1 MEAESSSQMEQL
13 FNFFRNQQQPV
24 IRLILTLLLRQNL
37 RATIMTG
44 VRFLSEGKITSIS
57 LSHRISGADNW
68 ALFTKRN
75 NSLLA
80 NTSLVTDSQSCFV
93 WGRKKNCE
101 NRRNKIFVC
110 KTELKMVSWARPRYQ
125 ECKNELE
132 NFTDTTYLS
141 ATHTVSV
148 LQFSAFLLR
157 LKCASAER
165 RNAPSSER

>member
-44 VRFLSEGKITSIS
+44 VRFLFEGKITSIF

-93 WGRKKNCE
+93 WERKKNWKKTGGI
-101 NRRNKIFVC
+101 RNLFV
-110 KTELKMVSWARPRYQ
+110 K
-125 ECKNELE
+125 
-132 NFTDTTYLS
+132 LS
-141 ATHTVSV
+141 
-148 LQFSAFLLR
+148 
-157 LKCASAER
+157 
-165 RNAPSSER
+165 